1 MAEDKQYG
9 SGSIVDIDRLTK
21 LKAKVKAECLRRKY
35 TGSVENYGSSTYDFS
50 NNPTVGGVIRR
61 EYYDKNAT
69 PLNAINN
76 SLVPKANITDAENV
90 ALNNEIYNM
99 DYQVSAWMTTDKT
112 NKNHSDCAVSCTGL
126 CLSCTGSCTSGCSN
140 TCRANCANDC
150 TGTCGDGC
158 TNSCRGC
165 GSGCSGSCY
174 GDCDGGCKG
183 TCTVTCGYNGC
194 VGNCYSSCS
203 DGCSGDGTAASNPGC
218 RSCGVG
224 SCDGA
229 CTAGNAS
236 SLVGSGTPWTGSGS
250 GSSSSNT

>member
-50 NNPTVGGVIRR
+50 NNPTVGGVIGR

-76 SLVPKANITDAENV
+76 NLVPKANITNAENV
-90 ALNNEIYNM
+90 ALNDEIYNM

-112 NKNHSDCAVSCTGL
+112 NKDHSDCANSCTGL

-150 TGTCGDGC
+150 TGVCGNGC

-183 TCTVTCGYNGC
+183 TCSVTCGYE
-194 VGNCYSSCS
+194 
-203 DGCSGDGTAASNPGC
+203 GCSGVCQEGCKSNCSGTCTTRCGRCGSN
-218 RSCGVG
+218 SC
-224 SCDGA
+224 SGA
-229 CTAGNAS
+229 CTTS
-236 SLVGSGTPWTGSGS
+236 STSNVSS
-250 GSSSSNT
+250 SSSSNT

>member
-1 MAEDKQYG
+1 MAEDKQYS

-35 TGSVENYGSSTYDFS
+35 AGSVENYGSSTYDFS
-50 NNPTVGGVIRR
+50 NNPTVGGVIKR

-76 SLVPKANITDAENV
+76 NLVPKANITNAENV
-90 ALNNEIYNM
+90 ALNDEIYNM

-112 NKNHSDCAVSCTGL
+112 NKDHSDCANSCTGL
-126 CLSCTGSCTSGCSN
+126 CLSCTGSCSSGCSN

-150 TGTCGDGC
+150 TGVCGDGC

-183 TCTVTCGYNGC
+183 TCSVTCGYE
-194 VGNCYSSCS
+194 
-203 DGCSGDGTAASNPGC
+203 GCSGVCQEGCKSNCSGTCTTRCGRCGSN
-218 RSCGVG
+218 SC
-224 SCDGA
+224 SGA
-229 CTAGNAS
+229 CTTS
-236 SLVGSGTPWTGSGS
+236 STSNVSSN
-250 GSSSSNT
+250 SSSNT

>member
-50 NNPTVGGVIRR
+50 NNPTVGGVIKR

-76 SLVPKANITDAENV
+76 TLVPKANITNTENV
-90 ALNNEIYNM
+90 ALNDEIYNM

-126 CLSCTGSCTSGCSN
+126 CLSCTGSCTSGCS
-140 TCRANCANDC
+140 
-150 TGTCGDGC
+150 GTCSVICGQNCSGGC
-158 TNSCRGC
+158 SGGCSGC
-165 GSGCSGSCY
+165 GSGCSGSCS
-174 GDCDGGCKG
+174 GSCSGNCKG
-183 TCTVTCGYNGC
+183 TCTTTCGYAGC
-194 VGNCYSSCS
+194 SAKCAEGCS
-203 DGCSGDGTAASNPGC
+203 NGCSGTC
-218 RSCGVG
+218 TTSCGRCG
-224 SCDGA
+224 TNCSGA
-229 CTAGNAS
+229 CT
-236 SLVGSGTPWTGSGS
+236 T
-250 GSSSSNT
+250 SNTGKTNT

>member
-1 MAEDKQYG
+1 MAEDKQYS

-50 NNPTVGGVIRR
+50 NNPTVGGVIKR

-76 SLVPKANITDAENV
+76 NLIPKANITNAEDV
-90 ALNNEIYNM
+90 ALNHEIYNM
-99 DYQVSAWMTTDKT
+99 DYQVSAWMTTDKVNDKHT
-112 NKNHSDCAVSCTGL
+112 DCANSCTGL

-150 TGTCGDGC
+150 TGVCGDGC

-183 TCTVTCGYNGC
+183 TCTVTCGYQ
-194 VGNCYSSCS
+194 
-203 DGCSGDGTAASNPGC
+203 GCSGVCQEGCKSTCSGTC
-218 RSCGVG
+218 TTSCGRCG
-224 SCDGA
+224 SNSCSGA
-229 CTAGNAS
+229 CTTS
-236 SLVGSGTPWTGSGS
+236 SKGAVAPGSQSGT
-250 GSSSSNT
+250 SNS

>member
-50 NNPTVGGVIRR
+50 NNPTVGGVIGR

-76 SLVPKANITDAENV
+76 TLVPKANITNTENV
-90 ALNNEIYNM
+90 ALNDEIYNM

-112 NKNHSDCAVSCTGL
+112 NKDHSDCANSCTGL

-150 TGTCGDGC
+150 TGVCGDGC

-183 TCTVTCGYNGC
+183 TCSVTCGYE
-194 VGNCYSSCS
+194 
-203 DGCSGDGTAASNPGC
+203 GCSGVCQEGCKSNCSGTCTTRCGRCGSN
-218 RSCGVG
+218 SC
-224 SCDGA
+224 SGA
-229 CTAGNAS
+229 CTTS
-236 SLVGSGTPWTGSGS
+236 STSNVSS
-250 GSSSSNT
+250 SSSSNT

>member
-50 NNPTVGGVIRR
+50 NNPTVGGVIRK

-76 SLVPKANITDAENV
+76 TLVPKANITNTENV
-90 ALNNEIYNM
+90 ALNDEIYNM

-112 NKNHSDCAVSCTGL
+112 NKDHSDCANSCTGL

-150 TGTCGDGC
+150 TGVCGDGC

-183 TCTVTCGYNGC
+183 TCTVTCGYE
-194 VGNCYSSCS
+194 
-203 DGCSGDGTAASNPGC
+203 GCSGVCQEGCKSNCSGTCTTRCGRCGSN
-218 RSCGVG
+218 SC
-224 SCDGA
+224 SGA
-229 CTAGNAS
+229 CTTS
-236 SLVGSGTPWTGSGS
+236 STSNVSS
-250 GSSSSNT
+250 SSSSNT

>member
-1 MAEDKQYG
+1 MAEDKQYS

-50 NNPTVGGVIRR
+50 NNPTVGGIIKR

-76 SLVPKANITDAENV
+76 TLIPKANITNAENV
-90 ALNNEIYNM
+90 ALNDEIYNM

-112 NKNHSDCAVSCTGL
+112 NKDHSDCANSCTGL
-126 CLSCTGSCTSGCSN
+126 CLSCTGSCSSGCSN

-150 TGTCGDGC
+150 TGVCGDGC

-183 TCTVTCGYNGC
+183 TCSVTCGYE
-194 VGNCYSSCS
+194 
-203 DGCSGDGTAASNPGC
+203 GCSGVCQEGCKSNCSGTCTTRCGRCGSN
-218 RSCGVG
+218 SC
-224 SCDGA
+224 SGA
-229 CTAGNAS
+229 CTTS
-236 SLVGSGTPWTGSGS
+236 STSNVSSS
-250 GSSSSNT
+250 SSSSSNT

>member
-76 SLVPKANITDAENV
+76 TLVPKANITNTENV
-90 ALNNEIYNM
+90 ALNDEIYNM

-112 NKNHSDCAVSCTGL
+112 NKDHSDCANSCTGL

-150 TGTCGDGC
+150 TGVCGDGC

-183 TCTVTCGYNGC
+183 TCTVTCGYE
-194 VGNCYSSCS
+194 
-203 DGCSGDGTAASNPGC
+203 GCSGVCQEGCKSNCSGTCTTRCGRCGSN
-218 RSCGVG
+218 SC
-224 SCDGA
+224 SGA
-229 CTAGNAS
+229 CTTS
-236 SLVGSGTPWTGSGS
+236 STSNVSS
-250 GSSSSNT
+250 SSSSNT

>member
-35 TGSVENYGSSTYDFS
+35 TDSVESYGSSTYDFS
-50 NNPTVGGVIRR
+50 NNPTVGGVIKR

-76 SLVPKANITDAENV
+76 NLVPKANITDAENV
-90 ALNNEIYNM
+90 ALNDEIYNM
-99 DYQVSAWMTTDKT
+99 DYKVSAWMTTDKT
-112 NKNHSDCAVSCTGL
+112 NKDHSDCANSCTGL

-183 TCTVTCGYNGC
+183 TCTVACGNQ
-194 VGNCYSSCS
+194 
-203 DGCSGDGTAASNPGC
+203 GCSGSCFTACVNGC
-218 RSCGVG
+218 SGQCSKLCSVCGSSCKN
-224 SCDGA
+224 A
-229 CTAGNAS
+229 CTTATSGGSN
-236 SLVGSGTPWTGSGS
+236 LGTGPVG
-250 GSSSSNT
+250 

>member
-50 NNPTVGGVIRR
+50 NNPIVGGVIGR

-76 SLVPKANITDAENV
+76 NLVPKANITNAENV
-90 ALNNEIYNM
+90 ALNDEIYNM

-112 NKNHSDCAVSCTGL
+112 NKDHSDCANSCTGL

-140 TCRANCANDC
+140 TCRANCASDC
-150 TGTCGDGC
+150 TGVCGDGC

-183 TCTVTCGYNGC
+183 TCSVTCGYE
-194 VGNCYSSCS
+194 
-203 DGCSGDGTAASNPGC
+203 GCSGVCQEGCKSNCSGTCTTRCGRCGSN
-218 RSCGVG
+218 SC
-224 SCDGA
+224 SGA
-229 CTAGNAS
+229 CTTS
-236 SLVGSGTPWTGSGS
+236 STSNVSS
-250 GSSSSNT
+250 SSSSNT

>member
-1 MAEDKQYG
+1 MAEDKQYS

-50 NNPTVGGVIRR
+50 NNPTVGGVIRK

-76 SLVPKANITDAENV
+76 TLVPKANITNTENV
-90 ALNNEIYNM
+90 ALNDEIYNM

-112 NKNHSDCAVSCTGL
+112 NKNHSDCANSCTGL

-150 TGTCGDGC
+150 TGVCGDGC

-183 TCTVTCGYNGC
+183 TCSVTCGYE
-194 VGNCYSSCS
+194 
-203 DGCSGDGTAASNPGC
+203 GCSGVCQEGCKSNCSGTCTTRCGRCGSN
-218 RSCGVG
+218 SC
-224 SCDGA
+224 SGA
-229 CTAGNAS
+229 CTTS
-236 SLVGSGTPWTGSGS
+236 STSNVSS
-250 GSSSSNT
+250 SSSSNT

>member
-35 TGSVENYGSSTYDFS
+35 TGSVESYGSSTYDFS
-50 NNPTVGGVIRR
+50 NAPSEGGIIAK

-69 PLNAINN
+69 PLNAINYN
-76 SLVPKANITDAENV
+76 NVPKAKISANDNV
-90 ALNNEIYNM
+90 VLNNEIYNM

-112 NKNHSDCAVSCTGL
+112 NNSHTDCANSCTGL

-150 TGTCGDGC
+150 TGICGDGC
-158 TNSCRGC
+158 TNACRGC

-183 TCTVTCGYNGC
+183 TCTVTCGYQ
-194 VGNCYSSCS
+194 
-203 DGCSGDGTAASNPGC
+203 GCSGVCQEGCKSSCVTGCTKDCGDCSHNTCSTMCTTSGKGNTSSN
-218 RSCGVG
+218 
-224 SCDGA
+224 
-229 CTAGNAS
+229 
-236 SLVGSGTPWTGSGS
+236 SG

>member
-1 MAEDKQYG
+1 MAEDKQYS

-50 NNPTVGGVIRR
+50 NNPIIGGIIGK

-69 PLNAINN
+69 PLNAINKN
-76 SLVPKANITDAENV
+76 SVPKAHITDTENII
-90 ALNNEIYNM
+90 LNNEIYNM

-150 TGTCGDGC
+150 TGVCGDGC

-183 TCTVTCGYNGC
+183 TCTVTCGYQ
-194 VGNCYSSCS
+194 
-203 DGCSGDGTAASNPGC
+203 GCSGVC
-218 RSCGVG
+218 
-224 SCDGA
+224 
-229 CTAGNAS
+229 
-236 SLVGSGTPWTGSGS
+236 
-250 GSSSSNT
+250 

>member
-50 NNPTVGGVIRR
+50 NNPIVGGVIGR

-76 SLVPKANITDAENV
+76 NLVPKANITNAENV
-90 ALNNEIYNM
+90 ALNDEIYNM

-126 CLSCTGSCTSGCSN
+126 CLSCTGSCTSGCS
-140 TCRANCANDC
+140 
-150 TGTCGDGC
+150 GTCSVICGQNCSGGC
-158 TNSCRGC
+158 SGGCSGC
-165 GSGCSGSCY
+165 GSGCSGSCS
-174 GDCDGGCKG
+174 GSCSGNCKG
-183 TCTVTCGYNGC
+183 TCTTTCGYAGC
-194 VGNCYSSCS
+194 SAKCAEGCS
-203 DGCSGDGTAASNPGC
+203 NGCSGTC
-218 RSCGVG
+218 TTSCGRCG
-224 SCDGA
+224 TNCSGA
-229 CTAGNAS
+229 CT
-236 SLVGSGTPWTGSGS
+236 T
-250 GSSSSNT
+250 SNTGKTNT

>member
-50 NNPTVGGVIRR
+50 NNPTVGGVIGR

-76 SLVPKANITDAENV
+76 NLVPKANITNAENV
-90 ALNNEIYNM
+90 ALNDEIYNM

-112 NKNHSDCAVSCTGL
+112 NKDHSDCENSCTGL

-150 TGTCGDGC
+150 TGVCGDGC

-183 TCTVTCGYNGC
+183 TCSVTCGYE
-194 VGNCYSSCS
+194 
-203 DGCSGDGTAASNPGC
+203 GCSGVCQEGCKSNCSGTCTTRCGRCGSN
-218 RSCGVG
+218 SC
-224 SCDGA
+224 SGA
-229 CTAGNAS
+229 CTTS
-236 SLVGSGTPWTGSGS
+236 STSNVSS
-250 GSSSSNT
+250 SSSSNT

>member
-50 NNPTVGGVIRR
+50 NNPTVGGVIGR

-76 SLVPKANITDAENV
+76 NLVPKANITNAENV
-90 ALNNEIYNM
+90 ALNDEIYNM

-112 NKNHSDCAVSCTGL
+112 NKDHSDCANSCTGL
-126 CLSCTGSCTSGCSN
+126 CLSCTGSCASGCSN

-150 TGTCGDGC
+150 TGVCGDGC

-183 TCTVTCGYNGC
+183 TCSVTCGYE
-194 VGNCYSSCS
+194 
-203 DGCSGDGTAASNPGC
+203 GCSGVCQEGCKSNCSGTCTTRCGRCGSN
-218 RSCGVG
+218 SC
-224 SCDGA
+224 SGA
-229 CTAGNAS
+229 CTTS
-236 SLVGSGTPWTGSGS
+236 STSNVSS
-250 GSSSSNT
+250 SSSSNT

>member
-50 NNPTVGGVIRR
+50 NNPTVGGVIGR

-76 SLVPKANITDAENV
+76 NLVPKANITNAENV
-90 ALNNEIYNM
+90 ALNDEIYNM

-112 NKNHSDCAVSCTGL
+112 NKDHSDCANSCTGL

-150 TGTCGDGC
+150 TGVCGDGC

-183 TCTVTCGYNGC
+183 TCSVTCGYE
-194 VGNCYSSCS
+194 
-203 DGCSGDGTAASNPGC
+203 GCSGVCQEGCKSNCSGTCTTRCGRCGSN
-218 RSCGVG
+218 SC
-224 SCDGA
+224 SGA
-229 CTAGNAS
+229 CTTS
-236 SLVGSGTPWTGSGS
+236 STSNVSS
-250 GSSSSNT
+250 SSSSNT

>member
-50 NNPTVGGVIRR
+50 NNPIVGGVIGR

-76 SLVPKANITDAENV
+76 NLVPKANITNAENV
-90 ALNNEIYNM
+90 ALNDEIYNM

-112 NKNHSDCAVSCTGL
+112 NKDHSDCANSCTGL

-150 TGTCGDGC
+150 TGVCGDGC

-183 TCTVTCGYNGC
+183 TCSVTCGYE
-194 VGNCYSSCS
+194 
-203 DGCSGDGTAASNPGC
+203 GCSGVCQEGCKSNCSGTCTTRCGRCGSN
-218 RSCGVG
+218 SC
-224 SCDGA
+224 SGA
-229 CTAGNAS
+229 CTTS
-236 SLVGSGTPWTGSGS
+236 STSNVSS
-250 GSSSSNT
+250 SSSSNT

>member
-50 NNPTVGGVIRR
+50 NNPTVGGVIKR

-76 SLVPKANITDAENV
+76 TLVPKANITNTENV
-90 ALNNEIYNM
+90 ALNDEIYNM

-112 NKNHSDCAVSCTGL
+112 NKDHSDCANSCTGL

-150 TGTCGDGC
+150 TGVCGDGC

-183 TCTVTCGYNGC
+183 TCTVTCGYE
-194 VGNCYSSCS
+194 
-203 DGCSGDGTAASNPGC
+203 GCSGVCQEGCKSNCSGTCTTRCGRCGSN
-218 RSCGVG
+218 SC
-224 SCDGA
+224 SGA
-229 CTAGNAS
+229 CTTS
-236 SLVGSGTPWTGSGS
+236 STSNVSS
-250 GSSSSNT
+250 SSSSNT

>member
-1 MAEDKQYG
+1 MAEDKQYS

-50 NNPTVGGVIRR
+50 NNPTIGGVIKR

-76 SLVPKANITDAENV
+76 NLVPKANITNTEDV

-99 DYQVSAWMTTDKT
+99 DYQVSAWMITDKVNDKHT
-112 NKNHSDCAVSCTGL
+112 DCANSCTGL

-150 TGTCGDGC
+150 TGVCGDGC

-183 TCTVTCGYNGC
+183 TCTVTCGYQ
-194 VGNCYSSCS
+194 
-203 DGCSGDGTAASNPGC
+203 GCSGVCQEGCKSNCSGTCTTRCGRCGSN
-218 RSCGVG
+218 SC
-224 SCDGA
+224 SGA
-229 CTAGNAS
+229 CTTSNTGN
-236 SLVGSGTPWTGSGS
+236 V
-250 GSSSSNT
+250 SSNT